1 MSWLL
6 LFFEIGSAYT
16 SLEFQDVF
24 LYKLKTRLVEPST
37 WMRICF
43 SLDFFTGNVTLV
55 LNGELVETKKG
66 NGKIKTNQGNLK
78 FTMEHYLTGKLTN
91 LNMFSPE
98 LSENQMKRRTLT
110 KNEECASP
118 GNLLDW
124 ENATWNL
131 YGKATKDQLEAWDGP
146 CWKKKDLIIFQRDF
160 KNMPECMDHCKT
172 IGGRSPPVRTL
183 KEWQNLET
191 NLDNAIPNTMRP
203 IWLAVKRD
211 GKYDEWKD
219 YYTEDEL
226 GNFTRP

>member
-1 MSWLL
+1 MLLTILMRRTSW
-6 LFFEIGSAYT
+6 
-16 SLEFQDVF
+16 
-24 LYKLKTRLVEPST
+24 
-37 WMRICF
+37 
-43 SLDFFTGNVTLV
+43 TL
-55 LNGELVETKKG
+55 
-66 NGKIKTNQGNLK
+66 
-78 FTMEHYLTGKLTN
+78 KLTN

-131 YGKATKDQLEAWDGP
+131 YGKATKDQLDAWDGP
-146 CWKKKDLIIFQRDF
+146 CWKEQGLIIFQRDF
-160 KNMPECMDHCKT
+160 KTMPECMDHCKT

-211 GKYDEWKD
+211 GKYDVWKD

-226 GNFTRP
+226 GNFTRPQLEKNI